1 MLNFLD
7 NTVNMYKAD
16 AENLGQTVFLNN
28 DMNSFIPVEELD
40 LIEKRLEEEKQ
51 AQTEEMNKYYSI
63 LDKQYVQ
70 DEPQLADKMDKSR
83 RNMSAYKDSMSLV
96 GRQATGEEASL
107 LDNNNSLKR
116 QVQISINAALKRNQ
130 IIYILKVSLL
140 AVGVSI
146 IPPVLLMHRK
156 ISKGVCIRALI
167 AIVILWALFV
177 ASTLWSNV
185 NRHPLYFDRF
195 IFKMS
200 TQPTETSSLTW
211 EERASLNK
219 TLSCYDA
226 SKDTAEKQDDKNLQM
241 VKHILKSLKE
251 KKTAMVEEE
260 DFRSAD
266 ELAALIR
273 EVETGLATG
282 DSKAG
287 FSSIGTLSARVNQIN
302 SRKIKTTKSVWP
314 LTKLAFET
322 WLPVLKST
330 KKKYAKK
337 K

>member
-1 MLNFLD
+1 M
-7 NTVNMYKAD
+7 
-16 AENLGQTVFLNN
+16 
-28 DMNSFIPVEELD
+28 
-40 LIEKRLEEEKQ
+40 
-51 AQTEEMNKYYSI
+51 
-63 LDKQYVQ
+63 
-70 DEPQLADKMDKSR
+70 
-83 RNMSAYKDSMSLV
+83 
-96 GRQATGEEASL
+96 
-107 LDNNNSLKR
+107 
-116 QVQISINAALKRNQ
+116 QISINAALKRNQ

-302 SRKIKTTKSVWP
+302 SRKNKDYQKRMATNQTRIRDVV
-314 LTKLAFET
+314 ARI
-322 WLPVLKST
+322 
-330 KKKYAKK
+330 KKYQEEVREKEVEFKK
-337 K
+337 QDDVHQLMGDLKELADAISSSTRQVSNLQEQL